1 MYGVAFLQSGL
12 IRNTYFFFLPTQ
24 VLLSTRT
31 WVRFSEWLHTWALSR
46 LLICWL
52 VWLPPFVWSST
63 FLLLWSWAS
72 SSFCGFGCIP
82 PSVDLSNF
90 LLLWIRVVSPFCDS
104 SSFLLL
110 WTRATTFWKSEY
122 CNIVGRSGLCEFVCT
137 HVTVGEF
144 AFWNNPA
151 DQSGGNAAGGR
162 RWAFEQTFERW
173 QHQYQQC
180 IPSHPMLSNDKQRA
194 LPHNTALCLLVLAA
208 EKSGLGGSSHF

>member
-24 VLLSTRT
+24 VLLSTQT

-46 LLICWL
+46 LLICLL

-82 PSVDLSNF
+82 PSVDSNNF

-144 AFWNNPA
+144 AFWNNPT
-151 DQSGGNAAGGR
+151 DQIGGR
-162 RWAFEQTFERW
+162 PWKEGGGPFSKLLSSGDTSTNSL
-173 QHQYQQC
+173 
-180 IPSHPMLSNDKQRA
+180 SHPILGENSV
-194 LPHNTALCLLVLAA
+194 LHWLL
-208 EKSGLGGSSHF
+208 KRQQGRLGT

>member
-24 VLLSTRT
+24 VLLSTRI
-31 WVRFSEWLHTWALSR
+31 WVRFSEWHHTWALSR
-46 LLICWL
+46 LLICLL

-82 PSVDLSNF
+82 PSVDSNNF

-151 DQSGGNAAGGR
+151 DQSGGNAAEGR
-162 RWAFEQTFERW
+162 RWAFEQTFECWR
-173 QHQYQQC
+173 HQY
-180 IPSHPMLSNDKQRA
+180 R
-194 LPHNTALCLLVLAA
+194 
-208 EKSGLGGSSHF
+208 